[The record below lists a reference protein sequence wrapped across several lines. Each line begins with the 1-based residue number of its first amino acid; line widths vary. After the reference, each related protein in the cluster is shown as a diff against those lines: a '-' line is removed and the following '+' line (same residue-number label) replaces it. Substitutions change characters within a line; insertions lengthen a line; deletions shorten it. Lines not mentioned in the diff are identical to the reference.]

1 MSSTA
6 VRVSDAEAEVASG
19 GAAGSEAGGAG
30 GGEAG
35 IDVIAP
41 LFESARISVRTA
53 CSALHPDALSGPDAV
68 SLFSSVVEM
77 LRVATSAKMS
87 LASRIDSSGV
97 SRESGYRNAAAQ
109 VADIEGVG
117 IGAATTTLLTAGR
130 LRECRSTGEA
140 MANGG
145 RSEAQAKAI
154 TAAAV
159 LAPEREGQL
168 IESAQKKSV
177 AELGDDCRRVRAAS
191 ARSDP
196 MATYRACL

>member
-1 MSSTA
+1 MCI
-6 VRVSDAEAEVASG
+6 R
-19 GAAGSEAGGAG
+19 
-30 GGEAG
+30 
-35 IDVIAP
+35 
-41 LFESARISVRTA
+41 
-53 CSALHPDALSGPDAV
+53 
-68 SLFSSVVEM
+68 
-77 LRVATSAKMS
+77 
-87 LASRIDSSGV
+87 DS
-97 SRESGYRNAAAQ
+97 NAAAQ

-117 IGAATTTLLTAGR
+117 MGAATTTLLTAGR

-145 RSEAQAKAI
+145 LSEAQAKAI

-196 MATYRACL
+196 MATYRAVHEARTLRHWTDEQGALCLQGHFTLSLIHI